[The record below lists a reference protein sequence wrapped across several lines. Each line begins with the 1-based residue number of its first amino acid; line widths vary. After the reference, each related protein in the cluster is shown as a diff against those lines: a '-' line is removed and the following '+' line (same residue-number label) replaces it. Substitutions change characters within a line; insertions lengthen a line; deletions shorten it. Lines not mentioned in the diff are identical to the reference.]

1 MKKLLLLLIIPFLSF
16 GQTPITDENISDA
29 LELWSDYPD
38 LAELTYG
45 NIGEWD
51 VSSVTNMSYLFG
63 GSSFNQDIGDWD
75 VSSVTDMEGMFQFAE
90 LSTQNYDNI
99 IIGWAL
105 LAISNGGLNSNV
117 LFSGGYSNYCN
128 GESARAY
135 LTDELNW
142 NITDGGYNCDG
153 VSIDEESI
161 NKNLITII
169 DILGRE
175 TTNKGFQLH
184 IYDDG
189 SVEKKYIVK

>member
-1 MKKLLLLLIIPFLSF
+1 
-16 GQTPITDENISDA
+16 
-29 LELWSDYPD
+29 
-38 LAELTYG
+38 
-45 NIGEWD
+45 
-51 VSSVTNMSYLFG
+51 
-63 GSSFNQDIGDWD
+63 NQDIGDWD